1 MSKDKNVKKLYD
13 LIWDETEL
21 LMEKLQRKNIEL
33 TKNAF

>member
-13 LIWDETEL
+13 LIWDEAEL